1 MLVDQEQAE
10 KDLSPV
16 EKIIGTRLCSLCLY
30 LANYFIINTVWA
42 FNSCSYWTGRKVLHL
57 KLKQDEPII

>member
-10 KDLSPV
+10 KDLSLV
-16 EKIIGTRLCSLCLY
+16 EKIIGTRLCSLGLS

-42 FNSCSYWTGRKVLHL
+42 FNSHSYWIGRKVMHL
-57 KLKQDEPII
+57 KLKQDESII